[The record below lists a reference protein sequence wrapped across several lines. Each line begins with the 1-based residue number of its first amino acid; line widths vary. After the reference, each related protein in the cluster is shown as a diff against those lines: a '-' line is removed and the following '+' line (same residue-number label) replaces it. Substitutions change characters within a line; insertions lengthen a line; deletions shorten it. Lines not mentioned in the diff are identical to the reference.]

1 MQYCRGGKKTK
12 RVSPGNDFMEQIF
25 TGELSGVDSTRVLR
39 QGVINISDGDD
50 EVKFIKKT
58 SLHPRDKLKRL
69 SNYLIR
75 NQTDKKNYPQIL
87 PQKKLI
93 RKNKIK
99 VKILNILKKF
109 HYIDMNV

>member
-1 MQYCRGGKKTK
+1 M
-12 RVSPGNDFMEQIF
+12 
-25 TGELSGVDSTRVLR
+25 DSTRVLR

-58 SLHPRDKLKRL
+58 SLHRRDKLKRL

-109 HYIDMNV
+109 HYIGMNV